1 MRFIVMRLENLD
13 KMALSKS
20 SISLAILVLSAA
32 SASLALA
39 APPPKEMKETGTW
52 FDDSGDG
59 AIKIEPCGSKLCG
72 KIVWLK
78 EPLNEKGQPLH
89 DAHNPDA
96 SKRTRTICGMPLL
109 GDLARQEDGTWD
121 AGWVYDPKDGKSY
134 SFALKLVAS
143 DRLQIT
149 GYLGL
154 KLLGRSMVWTRA
166 PADLPV
172 CTGTPAAAQAAPAA
186 KAAAPAAAAAAPTAK
201 PAASS
206 AAAAVA
212 PAANKASAAPA
223 AHGEKLPWTAKPAA
237 PAPARLGGPAR

>member
-1 MRFIVMRLENLD
+1 
-13 KMALSKS
+13 MAMSKS
-20 SISLAILVLSAA
+20 SISLAILVFSAA

-59 AIKIEPCGSKLCG
+59 AIRIEPCGNKLCG

-78 EPLNEKGQPLH
+78 DPLNEKGQPLH
-89 DAHNPDA
+89 DAHNPDE
-96 SKRTRTICGMPLL
+96 SKRTRTICGIPLL

-121 AGWVYDPKDGKSY
+121 AGWVYDPKEGKSY
-134 SFALKLVAS
+134 SFALKLIAS

-166 PADLPV
+166 PADLPS
-172 CTGTPAAAQAAPAA
+172 CTGTSAAAPAAAPAA
-186 KAAAPAAAAAAPTAK
+186 KAAAPAAAAAAATTAK
-201 PAASS
+201 PAATSS
-206 AAAAVA
+206 APATSPQPAAAN
-212 PAANKASAAPA
+212 NKASNAPA
-223 AHGEKLPWTAKPAA
+223 SHGEKLPWTAKPGM